1 MSLAFT
7 GGMVG
12 WGSIASS
19 SIIPSEIIGDYI
31 QSLSTATASSE
42 SVTSDVSFRVGG
54 AKQYSGAYIYLNTTS
69 PEYERKYVGQTISDT
84 SDLVGI
90 TIKKVRWR
98 GQRYNG
104 ANGAIECGFSTRSA
118 FCGNGTIQTSFGS
131 ITLSGSNAERNWDFT
146 HSGSG
151 YTIPNACTILVLKS
165 STNNG
170 GFFKV
175 PYAGANSNDF
185 EDSSTFSSGGKGG
198 ASADAIDNDATCNVT
213 CSQTHTRNVAD
224 LYLYY
229 DLTEG
234 GSYSIDSSTT
244 NKWKSNS
251 EATPTLT
258 VDMGSAIDLTDLAI
272 FPHSD
277 TTVTTLGIEI
287 STDNSTFTEM
297 KEVET
302 SDLTNGQWN
311 FIGLSTGI
319 SARYVRIK
327 SKDSSNAVLAI
338 NEVKVR
344 NTDNSTYTPDM
355 TSDTNWLDTVSA
367 RIDNNTSTGKID
379 FDVHRTDTN
388 QALSYDL
395 GTALSNTAWTLRYK
409 MTVDTITQVS
419 DANRMFMGMRS
430 ISASSNAST
439 NSDFIGWHSKVGR
452 TGGGVDFKEFHYM
465 TTDGSSMDIEGT
477 TSSVVPTTT
486 TYYITITRK
495 TATTWSLRI
504 STSADYT
511 GGTLHDD
518 ISCASGTQGL
528 QYLWIGNVG
537 VSGGSSARFMGTIED
552 VKIYDGVTSL

>member
-19 SIIPSEIIGDYI
+19 SIIPSEIIGDYT

-42 SVTSDVSFRVGG
+42 STTNNVSFQLGG
-54 AKQYSGAYIYLNTTS
+54 AKEYSNAYIYLNTTS
-69 PEYERKYVGQTISDT
+69 PEYERKYVVQTISAD
-84 SDLVGI
+84 SDLVGVNI
-90 TIKKVRWR
+90 TKVRWK
-98 GQRYNG
+98 GSRYNG
-104 ANGAIECGFSTRSA
+104 ANGDIETGFSTRSA
-118 FCGNGTIQTSFGS
+118 FCGNGTIQSSFGS

-151 YTIPNACTILVLKS
+151 YTIPNACTVLVLKC

-175 PYAGANSNDF
+175 PFAGANSNDF

-198 ASADAIDNDATCNVT
+198 ASNDAVDNDATCNVT
-213 CSQTHTRNVAD
+213 CSQTHTRNVAEM
-224 LYLYY
+224 YLYY
-229 DLTEG
+229 DLVEG
-234 GSYSIDSSTT
+234 ASKAVDSSTT

-258 VDMGSAIDLTDLAI
+258 VDMGSAIDLADLAI

-344 NTDNSTYTPDM
+344 AIPVAPSIDDDFSSDNFTNVGSQSGWGVSSGAMNWTTARGSTVQGEYIALPSTFSGDFVVRFKLTPTTVSHVGDPEEYLWM
-355 TSDTNWLDTVSA
+355 GLTNSASCNSATSQNQAGMYFHNYSTGDSKYQVTYKTNGGLFGGASATSTNFSSTVYYIEISKSSDTVTLKLFSDSGYSTLVSSA
-367 RIDNNTSTGKID
+367 TSTAGGA
-379 FDVHRTDTN
+379 TD
-388 QALSYDL
+388 SYTHFVL
-395 GTALSNTAWTLRYK
+395 T
-409 MTVDTITQVS
+409 
-419 DANRMFMGMRS
+419 GMY
-430 ISASSNAST
+430 
-439 NSDFIGWHSKVGR
+439 H
-452 TGGGVDFKEFHYM
+452 
-465 TTDGSSMDIEGT
+465 GSS
-477 TSSVVPTTT
+477 
-486 TYYITITRK
+486 
-495 TATTWSLRI
+495 
-504 STSADYT
+504 
-511 GGTLHDD
+511 
-518 ISCASGTQGL
+518 SG
-528 QYLWIGNVG
+528 
-537 VSGGSSARFMGTIED
+537 GGSSLGTID
-552 VKIYDGVTSL
+552 DLKIYKDISSL